1 MDESRVRESEMAEWH
16 RLQGDALRPGSG
28 GAETRRRDG
37 PGRRRDGPQVASS
50 GCRAMSVARHRLP
63 PDHTRP
69 HRHFSDL
76 LRFSQIFS
84 GSSIP
89 MTIL

>member
-63 PDHTRP
+63 PDHMRP

-76 LRFSQIFS
+76 LRSSQVQVS
-84 GSSIP
+84 Q
-89 MTIL
+89 